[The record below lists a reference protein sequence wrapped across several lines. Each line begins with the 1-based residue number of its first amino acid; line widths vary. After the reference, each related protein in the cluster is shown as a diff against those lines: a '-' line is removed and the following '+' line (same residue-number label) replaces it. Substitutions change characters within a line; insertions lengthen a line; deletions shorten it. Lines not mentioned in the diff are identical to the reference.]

1 MNNRFLIMGAQAV
14 SLLFSPF
21 YLPVVAFALLLV
33 FSYLHLLPLSYKMLL
48 LAIVY
53 AFTVLVPRFSIFV
66 YRKVNK
72 LTHFQLGHRR
82 NRFIPYLLS
91 IISYVCLLH
100 VMRCMHMPNFT
111 LGIIVAALSI
121 QVVCALLN
129 LRTKVSTHSAAAGGV
144 VGALMGFSFIFVRNA
159 GWCSGVGPSHFAT
172 THLGRSGAGRA
183 GGAALRLPGRA
194 AGMRVKN
201 ENAEKNFKLKTQ

>member
-111 LGIIVAALSI
+111 LGIIVSALAI
-121 QVVCALLN
+121 QVVCALIN

-144 VGALMGFSFIFVRNA
+144 VGALVGFSFTFAFNPIFSLCLAVTLTGAVGSARLILRQHTL
-159 GWCSGVGPSHFAT
+159 GEVGLGVLVGLLCGF
-172 THLGRSGAGRA
+172 LGV
-183 GGAALRLPGRA
+183 LL
-194 AGMRVKN
+194 V
-201 ENAEKNFKLKTQ
+201 